1 MKKVGF
7 WMMIVSVIMLIASAV
22 LAGFR
27 DALIVK
33 GFDPLV
39 VSIVGITI
47 FIVGIIVGLA
57 IFMTWKMEEDYW

>member
-7 WMMIVSVIMLIASAV
+7 WMMVISVIMLIASAV

-27 DALIVK
+27 DTLIVK

-39 VSIVGITI
+39 VSIIGITI

-57 IFMTWKMEEDYW
+57 IFMTWKMEEEYY